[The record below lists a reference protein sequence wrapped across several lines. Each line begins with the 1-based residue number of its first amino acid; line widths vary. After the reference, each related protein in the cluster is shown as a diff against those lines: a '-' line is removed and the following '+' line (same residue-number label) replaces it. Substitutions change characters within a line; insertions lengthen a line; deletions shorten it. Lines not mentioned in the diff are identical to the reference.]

1 MINVT
6 TYTVGILLFDDVEVL
21 DFAGP
26 YEVLSVTEDENTD
39 KLFNVVTISEKGQ
52 LIRARNGLKVEPDYH
67 FDNHPELDIVVV
79 PGGYGAREVESKNPV
94 VVEWVKQQND
104 RVQKMT
110 SVCTGSFILGEAGL
124 LDGKSATTHWTALDR
139 MEKAFPNVTV
149 KRDVKFVDQ
158 GHLITSAGISAGIE
172 MALHLVAVLYGK
184 ETAANTAKH
193 MEYDWQTQF

>member
-1 MINVT
+1 MT

-79 PGGYGAREVESKNPV
+79 PGGYGAREVESKNSV
-94 VVEWVKQQND
+94 LVEWVKQQND

-124 LDGKSATTHWTALDR
+124 LHGKSATTHWTALDR

>member
-1 MINVT
+1 MT

-94 VVEWVKQQND
+94 LVEWVKQQND

>member
-1 MINVT
+1 MT

-26 YEVLSVTEDENTD
+26 YEVLSVTEGENTD

>member
-1 MINVT
+1 MT

-21 DFAGP
+21 DFAGA

-79 PGGYGAREVESKNPV
+79 PGGYGSREVESKNSV
-94 VVEWVKQQND
+94 LVEWVKQQND

>member
-1 MINVT
+1 MT

-139 MEKAFPNVTV
+139 IEKAFPNVTV

>member
-1 MINVT
+1 MT

>member
-1 MINVT
+1 MT

-94 VVEWVKQQND
+94 LVEWVKQQND

-139 MEKAFPNVTV
+139 IEKAFPNVTV